1 MINDITIHGYIGRDP
16 EKTTIQGV
24 NGPFDK
30 VTFSVGV
37 SRDYGDETDWFRCEV
52 IGKRAAVIEKWF
64 RTGSQIMVKGRMESY
79 KPKNDPN
86 GKAWILKVRD
96 FDFCDKKVNT
106 DGSSA
111 QPAAEPDPPGM
122 TSISD
127 EDIPF

>member
-1 MINDITIHGYIGRDP
+1 MLNLILIHGYLGRDP
-16 EKTTIQGV
+16 EKTTVQGSK
-24 NGPFDK
+24 GPFDK

-37 SRDYGDETDWFRCEV
+37 SRNFGDETDWFRCEV
-52 IGKRAAVIEKWF
+52 IGKQADVIDKWF
-64 RTGSQIMVKGRMESY
+64 RKGSQIVLAGRMESF

-86 GKAWILKVRD
+86 SKAWTVKVVW

-111 QPAAEPDPPGM
+111 VPKQDPDPPGM
-122 TSISD
+122 EELTD